1 MSAPG
6 HPGEK
11 HQQVTP
17 AYEPKEVTM
26 NATFGSSLLEPKCGI
41 HCLLYDDTCTPK
53 ACQARYMYTSQSNKC
68 SYFSASAPA
77 LFPMPA
83 CGRLHQLTSGL
94 LWLVTV

>member
-53 ACQARYMYTSQSNKC
+53 ACQARYMYIYIYYYMIHVFLFLEYTSYHFILNIILNELIW
-68 SYFSASAPA
+68 F
-77 LFPMPA
+77 
-83 CGRLHQLTSGL
+83 
-94 LWLVTV
+94 

>member
-26 NATFGSSLLEPKCGI
+26 NATFGSSLLEPKCGTTARVTAAAPE
-41 HCLLYDDTCTPK
+41 DTAGAPPTP
-53 ACQARYMYTSQSNKC
+53 
-68 SYFSASAPA
+68 
-77 LFPMPA
+77 
-83 CGRLHQLTSGL
+83 GG
-94 LWLVTV
+94 